1 MDKLCR
7 ILVVNQYF
15 TPDIASSGQLL
26 KELCEGLSD
35 KGHEIT
41 VVCSQPSYESSGEN
55 APTFEEID
63 SIRVHRVSMKGT
75 RGRNNLLVRALG
87 YVRFLIFGWFLAK
100 RLVKENKYDIVI
112 ALSNPPFVGVIGALI
127 SRNASMPFLSIM
139 YDIHPDIVLAT
150 GWMRLPSW
158 VFRIWNNL
166 TSWILS
172 RACAVVVLGEGMRK
186 TLIETKNVNGD
197 LINVIPVWARPEF
210 DGTEVPEQETRA
222 RFGISEDE
230 FLILFAGNIGIMQPI
245 DEVIEAAENLKNS
258 SDVKFLFMG
267 GGVGVEKLSELI
279 LSKNLA
285 NVLSVPYQ
293 PFAEFQNLLLCSDVC
308 LVTLADGME
317 KLSVPSRA
325 YTFLSAGKPVIAMMH
340 PESDVA
346 ELIQST
352 DSGWVVS
359 KVSDL
364 ADLINRLKKDENQVN
379 QKGINAGDY
388 YSKVLR
394 KDLSIDRFSE
404 LIGKVTEPTKIAN
417 NF

>member
-1 MDKLCR
+1 MDRLCR

-26 KELCEGLSD
+26 NELCVGLSD
-35 KGHEIT
+35 KGHELT
-41 VVCSQPSYESSGEN
+41 VVCSQPSYESSGKN
-55 APTFEEID
+55 APIYEEID
-63 SIRVHRVSMKGT
+63 SIKVHRISMKGT
-75 RGRNNLLVRALG
+75 RGRNNFLVRSLG
-87 YVRFLIFGWFLAK
+87 YMRFLIFGWFLAK
-100 RLVKENKYDIVI
+100 TLAKENKYDVVM

-127 SRNASMPFLSIM
+127 SRKISIPFLSVM
-139 YDIHPDIVLAT
+139 YDVHPDIVLAT

-158 VFRIWNNL
+158 VFRIWNNV

-186 TLIETKNVNGD
+186 TLIETKNVDGS
-197 LINVIPVWARPEF
+197 LINVTPVWARPEF
-210 DGTEVPEQETRA
+210 DGTEVPEQDTRA
-222 RFGISEDE
+222 RFGILEDE

-245 DEVIEAAENLKNS
+245 EEVIEAAEKLKNS
-258 SDVKFLFMG
+258 SNVKFLFLG
-267 GGVGVEKLSELI
+267 GGVGVEKLSESI
-279 LSKNLA
+279 ASRNLA
-285 NVLSVPYQ
+285 NVFSVPYQ

-325 YTFLSAGKPVIAMMH
+325 YTFLSAGKPVIAMMN

-346 ELIQST
+346 VLLRLT
-352 DSGWVVS
+352 GSGWVVS
-359 KVSDL
+359 KASDL
-364 ADLINRLKKDENQVN
+364 VNLINWLKTDESQVS

-388 YSKVLR
+388 YRKVLK

-404 LIGKVTEPTKIAN
+404 LICKISESTKIVAN
-417 NF
+417 S